1 MREREVKREGSDLHC
16 VHVSSTAHA
25 SILAGLVP
33 VVWPES
39 RPVIGQYRSRDLN
52 TQL

>member
-33 VVWPES
+33 VVWPRS
-39 RPVIGQYRSRDLN
+39 RPMIGRERSHDVD